1 MLTYIKCNKPDM
13 VIRNHKDHQYTIT
26 EFSCPTDINIGKEI
40 KEKIDNYGPLIRNL
54 QMMYKNFDF
63 KFILII
69 LVYLN
74 RYLQE
79 TLNYPKNNHNT

>member
-1 MLTYIKCNKPDM
+1 M

-40 KEKIDNYGPLIRNL
+40 KEKIDNYGPLIKNL

>member
-1 MLTYIKCNKPDM
+1 M

-26 EFSCPTDINIGKEI
+26 EFSCPTDINIGKKI

>member
-1 MLTYIKCNKPDM
+1 M

-40 KEKIDNYGPLIRNL
+40 KERIDNYGPLIRNL

>member
-1 MLTYIKCNKPDM
+1 M

>member
-1 MLTYIKCNKPDM
+1 M

-79 TLNYPKNNHNT
+79 TLNYPKNNHNI